1 MAERSDLEQRMA
13 VWRQAAPPEPGSSIT
28 DEELADLVC
37 GDLDETAR
45 MELAD
50 RMLADPEAV
59 ERYRLLLDLHLEA
72 DRGGAAVSPARASG
86 RRIPRWALSL
96 AATVAVALSGAG
108 LWQWTS
114 QPVATV
120 RAGSTGQAVFPAADV
135 ALEAPP
141 DRFEWTPNAGV
152 SEATVRLMDAE
163 AALVW
168 QSPIVAT
175 SSVAVPDE
183 VIATLAEGGDFVWT
197 VTVSGA
203 SRRSEMGPFWFSVS
217 PGPPAAE

>member
-1 MAERSDLEQRMA
+1 MDERSDLEQRMA
-13 VWRQAAPPEPGSSIT
+13 VWRQAAPPEPGSPIT
-28 DEELADLVC
+28 DEELTDLVC

-72 DRGGAAVSPARASG
+72 DRGGAAVGPARASG

-96 AATVAVALSGAG
+96 AATVAVVLSGAG

-120 RAGSTGQAVFPAADV
+120 RAGSTGQAVFPTADGV
-135 ALEAPP
+135 LEAPP
-141 DRFEWTPNAGV
+141 DRFEWTPAG
-152 SEATVRLMDAE
+152 EAAVRLMDAE

-168 QSPIVAT
+168 QSPVVES
-175 SSVAVPDE
+175 SSVAVPED
-183 VIATLAEGGDFVWT
+183 VMGTLAEGGDFVWT
-197 VTVSGA
+197 VTVGGA
-203 SRRSEMGPFWFSVS
+203 SRRSEMGPFWFSVR
-217 PGPPAAE
+217 PGSTTRE